1 MPHSRIVR
9 YVVIGALL
17 VAALIVPSA
26 FAQDTEPVVI
36 AATAD
41 GITLPEGL
49 TAGYTVITFNNET
62 EAPFA
67 PVLARLND
75 GATVEQFMGALAQGP
90 QAALALVGVLGNP
103 DVHPGESRQ
112 VGYDLLAGD
121 YLFIQIGPGGP
132 PNILPFSVAEAE
144 GEPTPVPEADVT
156 MQMVDFA
163 FAIPGEIA
171 AGEQVWQISNLGEQV
186 HHMFVYKVEDDA
198 ELPATLEAFI
208 AAYRA
213 IVPGQPFEFPY
224 ENVYTWEVMS
234 PGETAYPVIDLR
246 AGRYAI
252 VCFIGDSASP
262 SDAMISHLEHGM
274 LRLVSVTE
282 AS

>member
-1 MPHSRIVR
+1 M
-9 YVVIGALL
+9 VVVGMLL
-17 VAALIVPSA
+17 IAALIVPSA
-26 FAQDTEPVVI
+26 FAQEAEPAVI
-36 AATAD
+36 AAAAD
-41 GITLPEGL
+41 GITLPDGL
-49 TAGYTVITFNNET
+49 TAGYTVITFTNET

-67 PVLARLND
+67 PALARLNE

-90 QAALALVGVLGNP
+90 QAALALVSVLGNP
-103 DVHPGESRQ
+103 EVHPGETQQ

-132 PNILPFSVAEAE
+132 PTILPFSVAESE

-163 FAIPGEIA
+163 FAIPGQIA

-186 HHMFVYKVEDDA
+186 HHMFVYRVEDDA
-198 ELPATLEAFI
+198 ELPATLEGFI

-213 IVPGQPFEFPY
+213 IAPGQPFEFPY
-224 ENVYTWEVMS
+224 EHVYTWEVMS
-234 PGETAYPVIDLR
+234 PGETAYPVIDLP